1 MMKNFILTTI
11 FTIAVLLTAFAQQ
24 YVIVDTVYA
33 HKDRCELYADT
44 NLWFIRNI
52 HYDEVPC
59 VKNDDGTNFLYCTDM
74 DTARFQYNY
83 STHQYSRIVVIRKKK
98 ISYVD
103 FLPFPEF
110 KDTLLKGKT
119 FDRTQQ
125 RDIPAFTY
133 QSADAPELQALRVKY
148 NLDSVAGTGDE
159 VTRILNVL
167 HWVHN
172 KARHNGS
179 AGLPKIVRNTETI
192 LKYAQ
197 KRDVNCR
204 GLALFANE
212 CYLALG
218 LRARVVTCK
227 PKTSDGDCHVINE
240 VYSEKLGKWL
250 WIDPT
255 FEAYVTDEDKQMLS
269 IFEVRERI
277 IQNKPVQL
285 NPNANWNNQNN
296 TTKDYY
302 LDYYMAKNLY
312 YLTYNLHSEY
322 GSDTQL
328 PERPLEY
335 LTLKPVEV
343 DSGVSVRE
351 GNAKKGVVRE
361 YYTNNP
367 NLLR

>member
-1 MMKNFILTTI
+1 MKNFILTTI

-24 YVIVDTVYA
+24 YVIVDTVCA
-33 HKDRCELYADT
+33 HKNFFRVTGDSLNWSYGNCRSVSLQCNKSDEGTIVRC
-44 NLWFIRNI
+44 
-52 HYDEVPC
+52 
-59 VKNDDGTNFLYCTDM
+59 CTDI
-74 DTARFQYNY
+74 DTLTFRYAYNANGY
-83 STHQYSRIVVIRKKK
+83 RIVLKRNRK
-98 ISYVD
+98 IWYVD
-103 FLPFPEF
+103 FESFPDF

-133 QSADAPELQALRVKY
+133 QSAGAPELQALRMKY
-148 NLDSVAGTGDE
+148 KLDSVAGAGDE

-172 KARHNGS
+172 KIRHDGY
-179 AGLPKIVRNTETI
+179 AGLPPMVRNAETI
-192 LKYAQ
+192 AKYAQ
-197 KRDVNCR
+197 KKGVNCR

-218 LRARVVTCK
+218 FRARVVTCK

-255 FEAYVTDEDKQMLS
+255 FEAYVTDENQQMLG

-277 IQNKPVQL
+277 IQNQPVQL

-312 YLTYNLHSEY
+312 SLTYNLHSEY
-322 GSDTQL
+322 GSDTQT

-335 LTLKPVEV
+335 LTLKPMEV
-343 DSGVSVRE
+343 DSGVSVSE

-361 YYTNNP
+361 YFTNNP

>member
-1 MMKNFILTTI
+1 MRNIFLAAI
-11 FTIAVLLTAFAQQ
+11 FTLAGFMTAFAQN

-33 HKDRCELYADT
+33 KQDRCTLYADT
-44 NLWFIRNI
+44 SMWFIRNI
-52 HYDEVPC
+52 HYDKVPC
-59 VKNDDGTNFLYCTDM
+59 MKSDDGTNFLYCTDM
-74 DTARFQYNY
+74 DTARFQYHYNT
-83 STHQYSRIVVIRKKK
+83 SQYSRIVVIRKKK

-103 FLPFPEF
+103 FLPFPNY

-119 FDRTQQ
+119 FDQTQQ

-133 QSADAPELQALRVKY
+133 QSADAPELQALRMKY

-192 LKYAQ
+192 LKYAK

-218 LRARVVTCK
+218 FRARVVTCK

-255 FEAYVTDEDKQMLS
+255 FEAYVSDENSQMLG

-277 IQNKPVQL
+277 IQNQPVQL

-296 TTKDYY
+296 TTKEDY

-322 GSDTQL
+322 GSDTQT

-335 LTLKPVEV
+335 LTLKPMED
-343 DSGVSVRE
+343 DSGVLVNE